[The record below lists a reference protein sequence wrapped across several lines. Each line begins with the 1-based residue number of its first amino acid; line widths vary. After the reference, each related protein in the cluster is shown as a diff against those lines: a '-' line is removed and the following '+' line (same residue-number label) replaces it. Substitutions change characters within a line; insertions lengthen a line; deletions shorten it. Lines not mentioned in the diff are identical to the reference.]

1 MEVSCH
7 KPVLLSEVLE
17 SFKAIKGGRFLDCT
31 FGGGGHTRA
40 ILEADIGNTIVALD
54 RNQKVKPIANSFD
67 EEFGER
73 FRFISMPF
81 SQIQSLSEFGPFNGI
96 LADFGLSS
104 DQLDDNS
111 GFSFKDE
118 ILDMRMDQSCGITAE
133 EIINSVSEQELRNI
147 FKRGGATK
155 ATGVVVKNIIKKRPV
170 RSASV
175 LANAILEVYP
185 QKLMKPGRHP
195 ATVFFQALRMEV
207 NNEINEIKAFLD
219 AGINLLSESGILSV
233 ISFHSLEDK
242 LVAKKFRQWSTG
254 DTLPALHPESTL
266 RSKDT
271 LGSLLTKKAITPKA
285 KEIND
290 NPRSRSALLRVF
302 KKESLKV

>member
-1 MEVSCH
+1 MQVSCH
-7 KPVLLSEVLE
+7 KPVLLSEVIE
-17 SFKAIKGGRFLDCT
+17 SFSSIEGGRFLDCT

-40 ILEADIGNTIVALD
+40 ILEAHPGNTIVALD
-54 RNQKVKPIANSFD
+54 RNQKVKAIAD
-67 EEFGER
+67 LLEEEFGER
-73 FRFISMPF
+73 FRFVNMPF
-81 SQIQSLSEFGPFNGI
+81 SKIQSLSKYGPFNGI

-118 ILDMRMDQSCGITAE
+118 MLDMRMDQSCGVTAE
-133 EIINSVSEQELRNI
+133 EIINSLSEHELRNI

-170 RSASV
+170 SSASV

-185 QKLMKPGRHP
+185 QKLIKPGRHP

-207 NNEINEIKAFLD
+207 NSEISEIKEFLD
-219 AGINLLSESGILSV
+219 ASISILSESGILSV

-254 DTLPALHPESTL
+254 N
-266 RSKDT
+266 
-271 LGSLLTKKAITPKA
+271 LLTKKAITPNA

-290 NPRSRSALLRVF
+290 NPRSRSALLRIF
-302 KKESLKV
+302 KKSS

>member
-1 MEVSCH
+1 MQISCH
-7 KPVLLSEVLE
+7 KPVLLDEVIE
-17 SFKAIKGGRFLDCT
+17 SLKAIEGGRFLDCT

-40 ILEADIGNTIVALD
+40 ILEAHTDNFVIAID
-54 RNQKVKPIANSFD
+54 RNQKVKSIADSLE

-73 FRFISMPF
+73 FKFMSMPF
-81 SQIQSLSEFGPFNGI
+81 SNIQSLSKFGPFNGI

-118 ILDMRMDQSCGITAE
+118 KLDMRMDQSCGVTAE
-133 EIINSVSEQELRNI
+133 EIINSVSEHELRNI

-155 ATGVVVKNIIKKRPV
+155 ATGVVVRNILKKRPIS
-170 RSASV
+170 SASI
-175 LANAILEVYP
+175 LSNAILEVYP
-185 QKLMKPGRHP
+185 QKLIKPGRHP

-207 NNEINEIKAFLD
+207 NNEINEIKEFLD
-219 AGINLLSESGILSV
+219 SSISLLSESGVMSV

-242 LVAKKFRQWSTG
+242 LVAKKFRHWSTG
-254 DTLPALHPESTL
+254 DTLPALHPQSSL

-271 LGSLLTKKAITPKA
+271 VGSLITKKAITPKA

-302 KKESLKV
+302 KKSS